1 MNLTHEQLS
10 VSLER
15 LSIKL
20 ALSEKARTE
29 QRQEIFKLSD
39 ELDKAYGYC
48 DMIQEMYNEAKNEL
62 EFIKRGLGA
71 RVERSAKH

>member
-1 MNLTHEQLS
+1 MNLSNKE
-10 VSLER
+10 LE
-15 LSIKL
+15 SKL
-20 ALSEKARTE
+20 AESELARTE
-29 QRQEIFKLSD
+29 QRAEIFKLSD
-39 ELDKAYGYC
+39 ELDKTYGYC

>member
-1 MNLTHEQLS
+1 MNLTHEQLR

-29 QRQEIFKLSD
+29 QRQELSD
-39 ELDKAYGYC
+39 AYDYCEMVQDMNNKLHTAIEINNIKLDYEGEL
-48 DMIQEMYNEAKNEL
+48 
-62 EFIKRGLGA
+62 
-71 RVERSAKH
+71 H

>member
-29 QRQEIFKLSD
+29 QRQEIFRLSD
-39 ELDKAYGYC
+39 DLETANDCIEMFQGVTTKLYTVLEINNIKLDYEGEL
-48 DMIQEMYNEAKNEL
+48 
-62 EFIKRGLGA
+62 
-71 RVERSAKH
+71 H

>member
-1 MNLTHEQLS
+1 MNLTYQQL
-10 VSLER
+10 VN
-15 LSIKL
+15 KFKQ
-20 ALSEKARTE
+20 SEKARTE
-29 QRQEIFKLSD
+29 QRAEIFKLSD
-39 ELDKAYGYC
+39 EIEKAYGYC